1 MARKRETLLLVAILL
16 LAAALRLWHLDF
28 GLPALN
34 DPDEP
39 IFIMTALDML
49 REGRLNPGWFGHPAT
64 LLFYLLILVIVG
76 VAALG
81 ELLGRWSGSDAFVAA
96 VFADPGILVLPMRGL
111 SVAFGV
117 ASVWLTWRLGRQ
129 VAGPRA
135 GLAAALLLACN
146 TMHVELSQLIRTD
159 MLATALMGWSMLHAL
174 AATEHSRRRPHVWA
188 GIAAGLACAA
198 KWPAVLV
205 LVAPIAAGLWR
216 ARSDPRALRLLPI
229 APLVAV
235 ATLLLVSPY
244 LLLDYPAVLRD
255 LGAEAR
261 PMHLGATGHGL
272 LGNLGWYLRH
282 PLAESFG
289 WAGVVL
295 MAIGAFGL
303 HRRPAAAVVLL
314 PTAAAILLAL
324 AAQAL
329 VWERW
334 IVPVLPIV
342 AILAAI
348 GLATLADLLPRQW
361 RSWPTAAVLLV
372 LAAWMASVTID
383 RLARH
388 AEDPRQ
394 AATAWVRAHVP
405 PGRTI
410 LVEHAA
416 FDLLRYPGRL
426 LFPLGSA
433 GCVDVRTAL
442 GKRPS
447 YRRVNGLRQGKA
459 IVDLG
464 HVDVAQLPSC
474 DADVIVLTNYARYA
488 QEPGRFPAELS
499 VYRRLLQGYRCVASF
514 VGGSRQ
520 SDRGAQV
527 CIRSGARSKRS
538 IADAPPAG
546 SPPAIAR

>member
-1 MARKRETLLLVAILL
+1 MARKSERLLLVAILL

-39 IFIMTALDML
+39 VFIMTTLDML

-64 LLFYLLILVIVG
+64 LLFYLLALVIVA
-76 VAALG
+76 VAGLG

-117 ASVWLTWRLGRQ
+117 VSVWLTWRLGRR
-129 VAGPRA
+129 VAGPRT

-146 TMHVELSQLIRTD
+146 TVHVELSQLIRTD
-159 MLATALMGWSMLHAL
+159 MLATLLMCWSMLHAL
-174 AATEHSRRRPHVWA
+174 SATEDSRRRHPVWA

-205 LVAPIAAGLWR
+205 LVAPLAAGLWR
-216 ARSDPRALRLLPI
+216 ARCDTRALRLLPV
-229 APLVAV
+229 APVVALG
-235 ATLLLVSPY
+235 TLLLVSPY

-255 LGAEAR
+255 LTAEAR
-261 PMHLGATGHGL
+261 PVHLGATGYGF
-272 LGNLGWYLRH
+272 LGNLGWYIRH
-282 PLAESFG
+282 PLAQSFG
-289 WAGVVL
+289 WPGLAL
-295 MAIGAFGL
+295 IATGAFGIR
-303 HRRPAAAVVLL
+303 RRPAAAIVLL
-314 PTAAAILLAL
+314 PTAAAILIAL

-334 IVPVLPIV
+334 IVPVLPIA

-348 GLATLADLLPRQW
+348 GLTKVADVFPSAWRTWCGGILLLALAT
-361 RSWPTAAVLLV
+361 
-372 LAAWMASVTID
+372 WMASVTIE

-416 FDLLRYPGRL
+416 FDLLPYRGRL

-442 GKRPS
+442 NKRPS
-447 YRRVNGLRQGKA
+447 YRRVNGLRQGSA

-464 HVDVAQLPSC
+464 HVDVAQLATC
-474 DADVIVLTNYARYA
+474 DADVAILSNYARYA
-488 QEPGRFPAELS
+488 QEPGRFARPLA
-499 VYRRLLQGYRCVASF
+499 VYHRLLRHHRCVATFTS
-514 VGGSRQ
+514 GPRQ

-527 CIRSGARSKRS
+527 CIRSVPRPRPAAARVT
-538 IADAPPAG
+538 PAG
-546 SPPAIAR
+546 PTPAIRR